1 MDARCT
7 DSAAPPAARAA
18 GAPDIYDAACLR
30 LLGAVFPSIAHDIRG
45 RLNNIVFNL
54 ELMHSSVKAPP
65 CTGQGE
71 ERSYRDI
78 ALQQVYQI
86 DRLIQSLLELLD
98 VTEQANS
105 EFDMAALL
113 NDVHDFIKT
122 YARVKGVQLSWVPL
136 PANVPVQSRRGQL
149 RKSLIH
155 LLLAYVN
162 AARDKA
168 VLHVEAAA
176 VPGKVVV
183 RARGERQG
191 VDEAVLR
198 ALFAPERGAGAAALG
213 AAARATLVG
222 LGGRVELEWD
232 EALMRLTIEL
242 PG

>member
-1 MDARCT
+1 M
-7 DSAAPPAARAA
+7 
-18 GAPDIYDAACLR
+18 YDAACLR
-30 LLGAVFPSIAHDIRG
+30 LLGAVFPSIAHDVRG

-65 CTGQGE
+65 CAGQGE

-122 YARVKGVQLSWVPL
+122 YARVKGVQLSWLPL
-136 PANVPVQSRRGQL
+136 AANVPVQSRRGRL

-155 LLLAYVN
+155 LLLVFVN

-168 VLHVEAAA
+168 VVHVEATA

-183 RARGERQG
+183 RARGDRQG
-191 VDEAVLR
+191 VDEGALR
-198 ALFAPERGAGAAALG
+198 ALFAKNDAGSAALG
-213 AAARATLVG
+213 AAARAAVVD
-222 LGGRVELEWD
+222 LGGGVEFEWD

-242 PG
+242 PA